1 MKKYFI
7 LFVTVAWFYTT
18 SGQNIKVPV
27 PEVSGPVTGPGTI
40 FSASIADMSSF
51 GYIEEEYFLE
61 GKARCYDF
69 KTLPGSTPPNDP
81 IYPGSFWF
89 SLEGIPDVVK
99 PFETLYP
106 YKTRIIVR
114 RPVVPGKFNGTVVVE
129 WLNAS
134 NMYDLDSDWWQLN
147 GHLMRSGYVWVGVS
161 AQQWSIHSPIGLR
174 KWNPGRY
181 GTLDVTADS
190 TLLKDELCFD
200 IFSQAVLALKGEQKV
215 LPLGELRP
223 KIIIATGHSRSAFM
237 LTRYYN
243 FMQPGYGIIDGF
255 MIRGAGG
262 LLRTD
267 VPAKVFKLN
276 AETDLI
282 EVYQIPVRQPN
293 SDRIVTWE
301 FSGTSHADQ
310 TFNDYHSAIYER
322 DFNSKYQRVC
332 DLPRCSLI
340 PFHYGF
346 AAALEHLVRWI
357 KEGVNP
363 PAGVQISVRQTEP
376 LVIIERDTMGN
387 ALGGI
392 RLPQFA
398 VPVALN
404 SGKNSG
410 QGACRFYGTH
420 KEFDQSTLKS
430 LYPTH
435 QVYMKKF
442 RESVQ
447 ENLNAG
453 YILKADTSVMLNEAR
468 RWSYLWD

>member
-1 MKKYFI
+1 MKKYFLLI
-7 LFVTVAWFYTT
+7 VTVALFYTT
-18 SGQNIKVPV
+18 SGQNVTVPV
-27 PEVSGPVTGPGTI
+27 PDITGPVIGPGTI
-40 FSASIADMSSF
+40 FSASITDLSPF
-51 GYIEEEYFLE
+51 GYIEEEFFLE
-61 GKARCYDF
+61 GKARRYDF
-69 KTLPGSTPPNDP
+69 KTKPGNVPPNEP
-81 IYPGSFWF
+81 VYPGSFWF
-89 SLEGIPDVVK
+89 SLDGIPDFVT
-99 PFETLYP
+99 PCDTLYP

-114 RPVVPGKFNGTVVVE
+114 RPVVAGKFNGTVVVE

-147 GHLMRSGYVWVGVS
+147 GHLMRSGYAWVGVS
-161 AQQWSIHSPIGLR
+161 AQKWGIHSATGLR

-200 IFSQAVLALKGEQKV
+200 IFSQAAMALEGKQKV
-215 LPLGELRP
+215 RPLGDLRP
-223 KIIIATGHSRSAFM
+223 EVIIATGHSRSAFM

-243 FMQPGYGIIDGF
+243 FIQPGRGIIDGF

-262 LLRTD
+262 LVRTD

-282 EVYQIPVRQPN
+282 EVYQIPVRQPD
-293 SDRIVTWE
+293 SDRIITWE

-310 TFNDYHSAIYER
+310 TFNDYHSAIFER
-322 DFNSKYQRVC
+322 DFGAKYQREC
-332 DLPRCSLI
+332 DLPRCSLV

-357 KEGVNP
+357 TEGVIP
-363 PAGVQISVRQTEP
+363 PAGVQISVHQTEP
-376 LVIIERDTMGN
+376 EVILERDTLGN

-410 QGACRFYGTH
+410 QGSCRFYGTH
-420 KEFDQSTLKS
+420 QVFDQQTLKS
-430 LYPTH
+430 LYPAH
-435 QVYMKKF
+435 QAYMQKF
-442 RESVQ
+442 SESVR
-447 ENLNAG
+447 ENLKAG
-453 YILKADTSVMLNEAR
+453 YILKADTSEMMNEAR
-468 RWSYLWD
+468 RLSYLWE